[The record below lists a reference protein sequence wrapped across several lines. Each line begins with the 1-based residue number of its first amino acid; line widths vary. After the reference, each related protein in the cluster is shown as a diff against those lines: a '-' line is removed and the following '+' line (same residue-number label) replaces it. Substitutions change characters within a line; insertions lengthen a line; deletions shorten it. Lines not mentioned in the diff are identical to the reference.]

1 METAKISLWEVI
13 IGIWILAIVVIL
25 GGIFFVPEPLSY
37 ALGEIAGSITASGL
51 MVHLYRSIDIE
62 LDLPEKKAC
71 KKGSSTYGSM
81 DGKNKTS

>member
-51 MVHLYRSIDIE
+51 MV
-62 LDLPEKKAC
+62 PWMEKIRLR
-71 KKGSSTYGSM
+71 KK
-81 DGKNKTS
+81 KLL

>member
-37 ALGEIAGSITASGL
+37 ALGEIAGIT
-51 MVHLYRSIDIE
+51 Y
-62 LDLPEKKAC
+62 KKAMLYLPILDDTAF
-71 KKGSSTYGSM
+71 SLQL
-81 DGKNKTS
+81 

>member
-51 MVHLYRSIDIE
+51 MGHLYRT
-62 LDLPEKKAC
+62 AC
-71 KKGSSTYGSM
+71 KKGSITYGSV